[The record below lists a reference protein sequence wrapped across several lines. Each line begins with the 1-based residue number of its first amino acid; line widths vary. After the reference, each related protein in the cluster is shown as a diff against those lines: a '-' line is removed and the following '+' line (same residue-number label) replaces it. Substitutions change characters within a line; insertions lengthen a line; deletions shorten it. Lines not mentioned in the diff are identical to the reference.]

1 MIIIA
6 ILFIMVN
13 VIIAIN
19 VNGASKIAINII
31 NVYMYI
37 TESYMA

>member
-19 VNGASKIAINII
+19 VNDASKIAINII